1 MRRPSSGHSG
11 NETPARAKKR
21 RVFAG
26 FFVFLVGLL
35 LVGLASPAHSQDA
48 ARLVAGGLQTKNF
61 PSIHFNLEVYDS
73 QGNFLDGL
81 TPADL
86 SLREDGQPVQ
96 AANLTVVE
104 LGIQFSVAISPG
116 AQMAQNVGGQP
127 QVELLRKALVDWARS
142 QPAKGSLDFSLS
154 TNTGLQV
161 IRSRDPQQWVAAL
174 GDFPAD
180 AQRTD
185 VNLFSLTTAMDLA
198 SDQTVDPQ
206 TKRAILL
213 ITPPVPPGQTAGL
226 QSLSARAQQVGVRV
240 FVWVPVTTL
249 SGTPPDTSAL
259 QALADATGGRMTLVA
274 GAETIPSLESWLAPL
289 RKSYEVQY
297 LSVVKT
303 GGDHDLAVSLAN
315 GAASEQTLRYSLT
328 LAPPNPIFLSPPAKI
343 ERSWSAPDGGRD
355 LVLMPV
361 GQPLSIVVEFPDG
374 HTRPLSAARLYLDGS
389 LLAENTSAPFE
400 QFAWDLTPLITS
412 GTHTLRVEVVDSLGL
427 SGTSI
432 ETSVEVVVGPKPATT
447 LFERI
452 SEQGLIAV
460 GAVLLAGV
468 VLALV
473 LVGENRLRGRRKRGD
488 RRRMEDP
495 VTQPV
500 PIQQAGKTNGGR
512 GRRAT
517 GEPGSWPR
525 TVPVQQ
531 AVTARLIR
539 VTEEEH
545 PVPGSLIALN
555 RSEITLGSDARQAV
569 VLVEDPSV
577 EKLHARLTRGEDG
590 CFLLTDEHSTAGT
603 WVNYIPVPE
612 GGVRLAHEDLI
623 HLGRVMF
630 RFELSIPPAAQPPAV
645 ETLGE
650 QG

>member
-1 MRRPSSGHSG
+1 MRRPPGGHTSNG
-11 NETPARAKKR
+11 KPAQAQKR
-21 RVFAG
+21 RFQAG
-26 FFVFLVGLL
+26 FFVIWVGLL
-35 LVGLASPAHSQDA
+35 LAGLASPVHSQDT

-61 PSIHFNLEVYDS
+61 PAIHFNLEVYDS
-73 QGNFLDGL
+73 QGNFVDGL

-86 SLREDGQPVQ
+86 SLSEDGQPVQ

-104 LGIQFSVAISPG
+104 PGIQFSVAISPG
-116 AQMAQNVGGQP
+116 AQMAQSVGGTP

-142 QPAKGSLDFSLS
+142 QPVEGSLDFSLS

-161 IRSRDPQQWVAAL
+161 IRSHDPQLWVTAL
-174 GDFPAD
+174 GDIPAD

-185 VNLFSLTTAMDLA
+185 VNLFSLTTALDLA
-198 SDQTVDPQ
+198 SDQAVDPQ
-206 TKRAILL
+206 AKRAILL
-213 ITPPVPPGQTAGL
+213 ITPPIPSGQVAGL
-226 QSLSARAQQVGVRV
+226 QALSARAQQVGVRV
-240 FVWVPVTTL
+240 FVWVPVTSL

-297 LSVVKT
+297 LSGVKT
-303 GGDHDLAVSLAN
+303 GGEHDLTVSLAN
-315 GAASEQTLRYSLT
+315 GAASGQTLRYSLT
-328 LAPPNPIFLSPPAKI
+328 LSPPNPIFLSPPAKV

-355 LVLMPV
+355 LVLTPASEA
-361 GQPLSIVVEFPDG
+361 LSIVVEFPDG
-374 HTRPLSAARLYLDGS
+374 HTRPLSAARLYLDEA
-389 LLAENTSAPFE
+389 LLEENTSAPFE
-400 QFAWDLTPLITS
+400 QFTWDLTPLITS

-432 ETSVEVVVGPKPATT
+432 ETSVEVLVQPKPATT

-500 PIQQAGKTNGGR
+500 PIQQAGKANGGR
-512 GRRAT
+512 NRRAT

-525 TVPVQQ
+525 TTPVQP
-531 AVTARLIR
+531 AVSARLIR
-539 VTEEEH
+539 VTEDEH

-577 EKLHARLTRGEDG
+577 EKLHARLIHSEDG

-603 WVNYIPVPE
+603 WVNFVPVPE

-630 RFELSIPPAAQPPAV
+630 RFELSSPPALQPPAV
-645 ETLGE
+645 ETLEE